1 MNVHICMGPAIA
13 DGGGG
18 GDDRSNTRTCGNGEV
33 WDSRSQKCARAENG
47 VLPDKAL
54 AANAFALAKTERY
67 AEALAVPDRDALV
80 LRYASGQRT
89 RFAYFDIEAQTDV
102 VLFELNPLTRP
113 VATVVWTRYLF
124 VTLGRDLLVYDLER
138 RMVVGY
144 ENELIREGF
153 LNNCC
158 GVDRD
163 GIVRLVLDEGR
174 LIALTFDGTNSRVID
189 LPAYTAGLPARDF
202 FLVPEGK

>member
-1 MNVHICMGPAIA
+1 MPASARFVAATEDEALACANGDPIRLSTREA
-13 DGGGG
+13 SASAVDSVLAAETLRYRAFAITKWPLSTYRIMQKDGGA
-18 GDDRSNTRTCGNGEV
+18 TRDV
-33 WDSRSQKCARAENG
+33 K
-47 VLPDKAL
+47 L
-54 AANAFALAKTERY
+54 AQRQY
-67 AEALAVPDRDALV
+67 AQALAVPERDALV

-102 VLFELNPLTRP
+102 VLFELDPLTRP
-113 VATVVWTRYLF
+113 VAATVWNRYLF

-144 ENELIREGF
+144 EKELIREGF

-158 GVDRD
+158 GMDRD

-174 LIALTFDGTNSRVID
+174 LLALICLTG
-189 LPAYTAGLPARDF
+189 ATA
-202 FLVPEGK
+202 V